1 MSQVRFSQSVT
12 FSEAVSLHQRSSISR
27 GAAVAVVL
35 FSTVL
40 AWGCGSSPQRVALP
54 ETAGVPGAPGANV
67 AIQEPRSQRGNPPF
81 YEVFGRRY
89 HVLDTSEGYSE
100 RGIASWYGADFHGLQ
115 TSNGETYDMYAY
127 TAAHPNL
134 PIPTW
139 VEVTHLGNGKRV
151 IVRINDRGP
160 FVGDRIIDLSYRA
173 AQTLDMVDEGTAR
186 VEVRALG
193 APASTPQTAQ
203 PVQATRRG
211 FSVISDAQAAVPAS
225 EHQPRQLF
233 VQVGAFSER
242 GNAQRFVE
250 RLQADGF
257 RNSFIVS
264 HTERGTTMHR
274 VRVGPVAGTDEYDRV
289 AAQLQSLGISNPHP
303 VIDH

>member
-1 MSQVRFSQSVT
+1 MSQTYASGS
-12 FSEAVSLHQRSSISR
+12 VSLRGSIPR
-27 GAAVAVVL
+27 PAVAVVL
-35 FSTVL
+35 VWTLL
-40 AWGCGSSPQRVALP
+40 AWGCSSSPQRVALP

-67 AIQEPRSQRGNPPF
+67 AIEEPRSQRGNPPF

-89 HVLDTSEGYSE
+89 YVLETSEGYRE
-100 RGIASWYGADFHGLQ
+100 RGIASWYGSDFHGLQ

-127 TAAHPNL
+127 TAASPNL

-173 AQTLDMVDEGTAR
+173 AQALDMVNEGTAR

-193 APASTPQTAQ
+193 APASTPEPVQ
-203 PVQATRRG
+203 PVQANRRG
-211 FSVISDAQAAVPAS
+211 LSVISEAQAAVPDN

-233 VQVGAFSER
+233 LQVGAFSER

-250 RLQADGF
+250 RLQASGF
-257 RNSFIVS
+257 ENSFIVS
-264 HTERGTTMHR
+264 NNERGTTMHR
-274 VRVGPVAGTDEYDRV
+274 VRVGPVAGSDEYDRV
-289 AAQLQSLGISNPHP
+289 AARLQSLGISDTHP
-303 VIDH
+303 VVDH